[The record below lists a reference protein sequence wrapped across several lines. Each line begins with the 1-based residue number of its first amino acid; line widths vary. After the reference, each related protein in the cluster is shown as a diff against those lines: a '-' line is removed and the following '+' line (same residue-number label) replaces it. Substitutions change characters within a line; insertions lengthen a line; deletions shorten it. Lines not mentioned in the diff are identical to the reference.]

1 MQSRNQ
7 NIVNANVC
15 YSLVLIYTRGEKRKK
30 RREIKILNISVN
42 TMKVIRLKSFSSS
55 TGLTHTRDSSHWMS
69 PQTLPVASWCPRGRT
84 ASSCVFWKKPWL
96 SKQIVSIWL
105 LFPALKLVHQNPLSS
120 VHRPVRLSESCRQE
134 TLSLCLS
141 SSVTL
146 RWSRL
151 EN

>member
-55 TGLTHTRDSSHWMS
+55 TGLTHTRATLLTECLHRRFLSRPDAHEDGLLHPVSSGKS
-69 PQTLPVASWCPRGRT
+69 PDCQN
-84 ASSCVFWKKPWL
+84 
-96 SKQIVSIWL
+96 
-105 LFPALKLVHQNPLSS
+105 KL
-120 VHRPVRLSESCRQE
+120 
-134 TLSLCLS
+134 
-141 SSVTL
+141 
-146 RWSRL
+146 
-151 EN
+151 